1 MYIDKRNNNKVII
14 EKEINSNVVIV
25 KDLRTE
31 KRYIVEKKYL
41 QEIKI

>member
-14 EKEINSNVVIV
+14 EKEINSTVVIV
-25 KDLRTE
+25 KDLKTE

-41 QEIKI
+41 QEIKL